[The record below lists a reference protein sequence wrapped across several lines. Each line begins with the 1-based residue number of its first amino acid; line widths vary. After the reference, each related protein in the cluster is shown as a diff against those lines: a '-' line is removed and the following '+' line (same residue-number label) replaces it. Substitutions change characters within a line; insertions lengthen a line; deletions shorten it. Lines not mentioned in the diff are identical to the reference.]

1 MPNYSNLKQDLEE
14 VSDFLLALGNENR
27 QAIIIRLLEESN
39 CTGTQIDKLTD
50 ATSLSRPAVSHHLK
64 VLKDAKIIDYHQNG
78 TKNFYYLKHDVSEI
92 SKLQN
97 FLTKVTEIMTKEQ
110 KQ

>member
-27 QAIIIRLLEESN
+27 QAIIIRLLEENS
-39 CTGTQIDKLTD
+39 CTGIQIDKLTA
-50 ATSLSRPAVSHHLK
+50 ATNLSRPAISHHLK
-64 VLKDAKIIDYHQNG
+64 VLKDAKIVDYHKNG

-92 SKLQN
+92 TKLQD
-97 FLTKVTEIMTKEQ
+97 FLTKVTKIMTKEQ